1 MGRFSGGTASR
12 WKSRSEIN
20 VSTLAAATA
29 AITSRPCHQDRDSFS
44 TISGT
49 DIMGRDPREQ
59 TLLTTA
65 KQMMA
70 SWTEKFLNPT
80 QMRGASHRKQRIMKP
95 TFPTL
100 ISSRRGES
108 FEGDRCRSRRF
119 PVTDYNYH
127 SVAFEGASARY
138 MHARPRSFWNI
149 TGDYY
154 QSEARQDFWGEA
166 SLWAVLALTAFLPL
180 ISHAHA
186 VMEFVRAI
194 GSY

>member
-1 MGRFSGGTASR
+1 M
-12 WKSRSEIN
+12 
-20 VSTLAAATA
+20 STLAAATA
-29 AITSRPCHQDRDSFS
+29 AITSRPCHQDRDSFG

-49 DIMGRDPREQ
+49 DIMGRDAREQ
-59 TLLTTA
+59 TLLTTV

-100 ISSRRGES
+100 ISSRRSES
-108 FEGDRCRSRRF
+108 FDGGKCRSRRW

-127 SVAFEGASARY
+127 SVAFEGSSTRY
-138 MHARPRSFWNI
+138 IRNRPRSFWNI

-154 QSEARQDFWGEA
+154 KSEARQDFWGEA

-194 GSY
+194 SSY

>member
-1 MGRFSGGTASR
+1 MGRFSGGTPSR

-29 AITSRPCHQDRDSFS
+29 AIMNSPCHQVRDSFR
-44 TISGT
+44 TNFRA
-49 DIMGRDPREQ
+49 DIMRSEARTQ
-59 TLLTTA
+59 TLLVTPR
-65 KQMMA
+65 QMMD

-95 TFPTL
+95 TFLTL

-108 FEGDRCRSRRF
+108 FDGGKCRSRRS

-127 SVAFEGASARY
+127 SVAFEGSSTRY
-138 MHARPRSFWNI
+138 IRSRPRSFWNI

-154 QSEARQDFWGEA
+154 KSEARQDFWGEA

-194 GSY
+194 SSY